1 MYGFA
6 IILKLATPKP
16 SSLLPKH
23 IFDKLSHNPKLNT
36 RDHKPPSAKPGKV
49 PKDYRFGP
57 IRIDWV
63 DMNEPNKAKDKV
75 TNAAKGPATA
85 SFTATG
91 ETNSGG
97 TLLSDGTMH
106 LYRTDP
112 SASVV
117 DDYIENGTVV
127 AILAIPSWMSVSDF
141 LTFISPA
148 IEGIAHL
155 RIVRDAIPTRAVALM
170 KFRSPQSASDFIE
183 EFNGRFFTAMEP
195 ETCHVVRVS
204 SVKIETPDLVTGH
217 SPPAP
222 DGSIEL
228 PTCPVCLERMDTAIT
243 GLVTVPC
250 SHTFH
255 CQCLSKWENSRCPV
269 CRYSQR
275 ALLSSAQPLSSSRAR
290 AQSSANVNGLTAC
303 ADCSATTNLWI
314 CLICGNVGCGRYGRA
329 HAHAHYQLTTHLYAL
344 ELETQRVWDY
354 AGDAYVHRL
363 IQNRTDGKLVELPS
377 ASITSG
383 TSVDGSRNLGPGPAD
398 AMAAEKVEAIGI
410 EYSYLLT
417 SQLDSQRAYYEEQLD
432 TMKSQLTS
440 AYAKIDLRSQE
451 LEVMDAQ
458 RRMSEAKLRQEMDS
472 LREQMSKERTKS
484 EKKVEKAMELARKF
498 EKELREEKMVNDGLL
513 QNLAAVKKRSEAFEK
528 EKVEFMGRIGELED
542 QMRDLMFY
550 LETRDKADKE
560 GGELAG
566 ATIELRPTPSTSGS
580 KKKKKK

>member
-1 MYGFA
+1 MYDFA
-6 IILKLATPKP
+6 ISLTLVASKA
-16 SSLLPKH
+16 SSPIPKH
-23 IFDKLSHNPKLNT
+23 IFDKLPHNPKLNS
-36 RDHKPPSAKPGKV
+36 RDYKAPSAALGKL
-49 PKDYRFGP
+49 PKDHRFGP
-57 IRIDWV
+57 IRVDWV
-63 DMNEPNKAKDKV
+63 DMEETDKGKDKAS
-75 TNAAKGPATA
+75 NASKGPATA
-85 SFTATG
+85 SFTAIS

-97 TLLSDGTMH
+97 TLLSDGIIH

-117 DDYIENGTVV
+117 DDYIENGTVLAV
-127 AILAIPSWMSVSDF
+127 LAIPSWMSVSDF

-155 RIVRDAIPTRAVALM
+155 RIVRDAVPTRAMALM
-170 KFRSPQSASDFIE
+170 KFRSPQSASDFME
-183 EFNGRFFTAMEP
+183 EFNGRFFTSMEP

-204 SVKIETPDLVTGH
+204 SIKIEAPDLVTGQF
-217 SPPAP
+217 PAAP

-275 ALLSSAQPLSSSRAR
+275 ALLSSTQPLSSSRAR
-290 AQSSANVNGLTAC
+290 GQSSASANVLTAC
-303 ADCSATTNLWI
+303 SDCSATTNLWI

-383 TSVDGSRNLGPGPAD
+383 SGVDGSRSLGPGPAD
-398 AMAAEKVEAIGI
+398 TMAAEKVEAIGI

-417 SQLDSQRAYYEEQLD
+417 SQLDSQRAYYEEQLE
-432 TMKSQLTS
+432 TMKNQLTS
-440 AYAKIDLRSQE
+440 AYTKIDLRSQE

-458 RRMSEAKLRQEMDS
+458 RRISETKLRQEMET
-472 LREQMSKERTKS
+472 LREEMNKERTKW
-484 EKKVEKAMELARKF
+484 EKKTEKAMELARKF

-513 QNLAAVKKRSEAFEK
+513 QNLTAVRKKSEAFEN

-566 ATIELRPTPSTSGS
+566 ASIELRPTPSSSGS